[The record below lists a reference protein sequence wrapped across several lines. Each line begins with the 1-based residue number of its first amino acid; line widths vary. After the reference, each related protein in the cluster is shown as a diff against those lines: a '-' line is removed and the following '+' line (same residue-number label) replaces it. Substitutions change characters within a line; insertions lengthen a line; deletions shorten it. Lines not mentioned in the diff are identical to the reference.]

1 MSVDV
6 QMLGAR
12 TRGTV
17 QSWQWV
23 ELAQI
28 GPGTVFI
35 FLFLFLFLLPF
46 LFYFPFYFLE
56 FKFESKF

>member
-12 TRGTV
+12 ARGTA
-17 QSWQWV
+17 QSWQWA

-35 FLFLFLFLLPF
+35 FLFLFLLPF